1 MRANTIAVEP
11 GVELAGYRIEGLAGS
26 GGMGTVYLATQV
38 ALGRPVALKLIAHE
52 HGSDPVFRE
61 RFARESRLAALIDHP
76 NVVPVYEAGETD
88 GLLYIAMRFVPGTD
102 LRALIARER
111 LEPARAVAIVGQV
124 AAALDAAHRR
134 GLVHR
139 DVKPANVLITTE
151 GGMEHVYLTDF
162 GLTRRTAAH
171 SALTEVGMFVGTLDY
186 VPPEQIRGE
195 ATDARADVYA
205 LGCVLYHALTG
216 TVPFDRDSDVATIQ
230 AHLNDPPPRMSGA
243 AASLDAVVARAL
255 AKDPAE
261 RFPSA
266 GDLARAARE
275 AVHGA
280 GPPPAPSIAA
290 PAPPSRA
297 PAPASAPLVPASPS
311 APASAPPSPWPRR
324 RLIVLGAALP
334 TVLVA
339 GIAAAALSAAGVLP
353 GTGDGPAPPVATV
366 PVASA
371 TPVAT
376 ATPTPE
382 PPAQP
387 AVAATIPVGRGP
399 DGLVVDRRRVFVAN
413 ADDGTLTRIDA
424 GSNRVDGEPVAVGA
438 NPDGVVAAQGAV
450 WVTLTD
456 EDQVQRLEAL
466 PDPVPSARI
475 GVGDL
480 PQGISLGKQLV
491 WVANS
496 GTGTV
501 NRIDRASPALVGG
514 PIGVGAQPTG
524 IFVGRRTV
532 WVTNRGDDT
541 VQRIDPA
548 TAQPV
553 GDPIPVG
560 DAPHGVVETR
570 DDVWVANSRDG
581 TVTRLDR
588 VTGEVVGEPI
598 RVGREPRELTAGL
611 GFVWVAN
618 TGAGSVSR
626 IDLAT
631 GRVAGSP
638 IPVGRRP
645 LGIDVGAGSVWVAN
659 SGDDTVTRIRP

>member
-11 GVELAGYRIEGLAGS
+11 GIELAGYRIEGLAGS

-38 ALGRPVALKLIAHE
+38 ALGRPVALKLIARE
-52 HGSDPVFRE
+52 HGSDPAFRE

-151 GGMEHVYLTDF
+151 GGVEHVYLTDF
-162 GLTRRTAAH
+162 GLTRQTEAH
-171 SALTEVGMFVGTLDY
+171 SALTQAGMFVGTLDY
-186 VPPEQIRGE
+186 VPPEQIRGD

-216 TVPFDRDSDVATIQ
+216 SVPFDRDSDVATIQ
-230 AHLNDPPPRMSGA
+230 AHLNDPPPRLSGA

-255 AKDPAE
+255 AKDPAD
-261 RFPSA
+261 RFSSA
-266 GDLARAARE
+266 GDLARAASE

-280 GPPPAPSIAA
+280 ESP
-290 PAPPSRA
+290 
-297 PAPASAPLVPASPS
+297 PAPASDVPAPAAAQDQPS
-311 APASAPPSPWPRR
+311 RWPRR
-324 RLIVLGAALP
+324 RLIALGAALP
-334 TVLVA
+334 TALLA
-339 GIAAAALSAAGVLP
+339 GIAVAALSAAGLVP
-353 GTGDGPAPPVATV
+353 GGDDEPVSPVVAV

-371 TPVAT
+371 TPEPT

-399 DGLVVDRRRVFVAN
+399 DGLVVDRGRVFVAN

-424 GSNRVDGEPVAVGA
+424 GSDRVDGEPVPVGA
-438 NPDGVVAAQGAV
+438 NPDGVVAAKGAV

-475 GVGDL
+475 GVGDV
-480 PQGISLGKQLV
+480 PRGISLGKQLV

-541 VQRIDPA
+541 VQRIDPS

-553 GDPIPVG
+553 GDPIGVG

-570 DDVWVANSRDG
+570 DDVWVANSGDG

-618 TGAGSVSR
+618 SGAGSVSR

-638 IPVGRRP
+638 IAVGRRP

>member
-1 MRANTIAVEP
+1 MRVSQIAVEP
-11 GVELAGYRIEGLAGS
+11 GAQLAGYRIEGVAGQ

-38 ALGRPVALKLIAHE
+38 ALGRPVALKLIAPE

-111 LEPARAVAIVGQV
+111 LEPARAVAIIGQV

-151 GGMEHVYLTDF
+151 GGTEHVYLTDF

-171 SALTEVGMFVGTLDY
+171 SALTETGMFVGTLDY

-266 GDLARAARE
+266 GELARAARE

-280 GPPPAPSIAA
+280 GSPPAPSIAA

-297 PAPASAPLVPASPS
+297 PAPASAPLVPAS
-311 APASAPPSPWPRR
+311 APPSPWPRR
-324 RLIVLGAALP
+324 RLIALGAALP

-339 GIAAAALSAAGVLP
+339 GIAAAALSTAGVLP
-353 GTGDGPAPPVATV
+353 GDDEPTNRVAAV
-366 PVASA
+366 PVISA
-371 TPVAT
+371 TPEPT

-399 DGLVVDRRRVFVAN
+399 DGLVVDRGRVFVAN

-424 GSNRVDGEPVAVGA
+424 GSNRVDGEPVQVGA
-438 NPDGVVAAQGAV
+438 NPDGVVAAKGAV

-475 GVGDL
+475 GVGDV

-514 PIGVGAQPTG
+514 PIGVGKQPTG

-541 VQRIDPA
+541 VQRIDPS

-570 DDVWVANSRDG
+570 DDVWVANSGDG

-618 TGAGSVSR
+618 SGAGSVSR

-638 IPVGRRP
+638 IAVGRRP

-659 SGDDTVTRIRP
+659 GRDDTVTRIRP

>member
-1 MRANTIAVEP
+1 MRARTNAVEP
-11 GVELAGYRIEGLAGS
+11 GVQLAGYRIEGVAGK

-38 ALGRPVALKLIAHE
+38 ALGRPVALKLIAPE
-52 HGSDPVFRE
+52 HGSDPAFRE

-76 NVVPVYEAGETD
+76 NVVPVYEAGEAD

-102 LRALIARER
+102 LGALITRER
-111 LEPARAVAIVGQV
+111 LEPVRAVEIAGQV

-139 DVKPANVLITTE
+139 DVKPGNVLIATE
-151 GGMEHVYLTDF
+151 GGVEHVYLTDF
-162 GLTRRTAAH
+162 GLTKRTAADT
-171 SALTEVGMFVGTLDY
+171 ALTQVGMFVGTLDY
-186 VPPEQIRGE
+186 VAPEQIRGE
-195 ATDARADVYA
+195 AIDARADVYA

-216 TVPFDRDSDVATIQ
+216 AVPFDRDSEVATIQ
-230 AHLNDPPPRMSGA
+230 AHLNDPPPRMTGA
-243 AASLDAVVARAL
+243 PASLDAVVARAL

-280 GPPPAPSIAA
+280 GPPPAPSTA
-290 PAPPSRA
+290 A
-297 PAPASAPLVPASPS
+297 PAPASA
-311 APASAPPSPWPRR
+311 APASAPAAPSPWPRR
-324 RLIVLGAALP
+324 RLIALGAALP

-353 GTGDGPAPPVATV
+353 GGNDEPAAPIATA
-366 PVASA
+366 PVAST
-371 TPVAT
+371 TPAAT

-382 PPAQP
+382 PAAQP

-399 DGLVVDRRRVFVAN
+399 DGLVVDRGRVFVAN
-413 ADDGTLTRIDA
+413 ADDGTLSRIDA
-424 GSNRVDGEPVAVGA
+424 GSNRVDGEPVEVGA
-438 NPDGVVAAQGAV
+438 NPDGVVAAKGAV

-456 EDQVQRLEAL
+456 EDQVQRLEAV

-475 GVGDL
+475 GVGDV
-480 PQGISLGKQLV
+480 PQGVSLGKQLV

-496 GTGTV
+496 GSGTV

-514 PIGVGAQPTG
+514 PIGVGTQPTG

-541 VQRIDPA
+541 VQRIDPS
-548 TAQPV
+548 TAQPF

-560 DAPHGVVETR
+560 DKPHGVVETR
-570 DDVWVANSRDG
+570 DHVWVANTGDG

-588 VTGEVVGEPI
+588 RTGTVVGDPI
-598 RVGREPRELTAGL
+598 RVGREPRELAAGL

-618 TGAGSVSR
+618 AGDGSVTR
-626 IDLAT
+626 IDVVT

-638 IPVGRRP
+638 IAVGRRP